1 MHTPVVCICIKN
13 ENQANKRPSM
23 ALCSREERKRNKTS
37 TQMRQIDGMKENL
50 TKINGKLQETIMMV
64 KKRNES
70 NHFIQR
76 SQAKQ

>member
-1 MHTPVVCICIKN
+1 
-13 ENQANKRPSM
+13 
-23 ALCSREERKRNKTS
+23 
-37 TQMRQIDGMKENL
+37 MRQIDGMKENL

-76 SQAKQ
+76 SQAKQQSKSIKPKNKSATK